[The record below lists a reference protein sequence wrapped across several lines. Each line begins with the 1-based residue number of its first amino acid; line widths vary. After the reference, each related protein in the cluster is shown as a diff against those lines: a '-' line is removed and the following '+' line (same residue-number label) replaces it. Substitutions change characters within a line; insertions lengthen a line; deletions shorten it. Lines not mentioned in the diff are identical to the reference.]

1 MDGKISDSIYL
12 SQTFLSKFRFMEKD
26 LFAWGALN
34 STGLRR

>member
-1 MDGKISDSIYL
+1 MDGKISDSIFL
-12 SQTFLSKFRFMEKD
+12 HQTFLPKSRFMEKD